1 MIHYQL
7 HCAGGHDFDG
17 WFRDSAAYDAQ
28 AKAGF
33 VECPTCGSTE
43 VSKRLMAPAIP
54 KKGRRR
60 RQEVAPPMAEGG
72 STEAANARPAMP
84 PAASGPGPAGDPGD
98 GPGGGMVS
106 GPIPAQLVA
115 LLQRMRSE
123 VERNC
128 EYVGPKFAEAARRL
142 HQQQREGQVEGAAAP
157 RGIYGEA
164 TDAEADALR
173 EEGIDVARI
182 PWIPRADG

>member
-7 HCAGGHDFDG
+7 RCAGGHDFDG
-17 WFRDSAAYDAQ
+17 WFRDSAAFDAQ
-28 AKAGF
+28 AGAGF
-33 VECPTCGSTE
+33 VECPTCGGTE
-43 VSKRLMAPAIP
+43 VGKRLMAPAIP
-54 KKGRRR
+54 KKGARRR
-60 RQEVAPPMAEGG
+60 KEVAAPAESAAEVPATAGRP
-72 STEAANARPAMP
+72 SVSPTEGQPA
-84 PAASGPGPAGDPGD
+84 
-98 GPGGGMVS
+98 GGGMVS

-115 LLQRMRSE
+115 LLQRMRGE

-142 HQQQREGQVEGAAAP
+142 HKQQQDGTQGEGNAAP

-164 TDAEADALR
+164 TDAEAEALQD
-173 EEGIDVARI
+173 EGIEVARI

>member
-7 HCAGGHDFDG
+7 RCAGGHDFDG
-17 WFRDSAAYDAQ
+17 WFRDSAAFDAQ

-33 VECPTCGSTE
+33 VECPTCGTSE
-43 VSKRLMAPAIP
+43 VAKRLMAPAIP
-54 KKGRRR
+54 RKGARRSK
-60 RQEVAPPMAEGG
+60 EVAAPA
-72 STEAANARPAMP
+72 EAAAAVQQPQAP
-84 PAASGPGPAGDPGD
+84 SAPAAGSP
-98 GPGGGMVS
+98 PGGGMVS

-142 HQQQREGQVEGAAAP
+142 HKQQQEGAPAEGQSAP

-164 TDAEADALR
+164 TDAEAEALR
-173 EEGIDVARI
+173 DEGIEVARL
-182 PWIPRADG
+182 PWIQRADG

>member
-1 MIHYQL
+1 MIHYEL
-7 HCAGGHDFDG
+7 HCSGGHEFDG
-17 WFRDSAAYDAQ
+17 WFRDSAAFDAQ
-28 AKAGF
+28 AKAGL
-33 VECPTCGSTE
+33 VECPTCGGTE

-54 KKGRRR
+54 KKGARR
-60 RQEVAPPMAEGG
+60 RQEVAPPAAAEGG
-72 STEAANARPAMP
+72 SEAPATPSTP
-84 PAASGPGPAGDPGD
+84 PPTAPADGPAT
-98 GPGGGMVS
+98 GMVS

-142 HQQQREGQVEGAAAP
+142 HKQQQEGGQSEGNVSP

-164 TDAEADALR
+164 TDSEAEALR
-173 EEGIDVARI
+173 DEGIEVARL
-182 PWIPRADG
+182 PWVPRADG

>member
-7 HCAGGHDFDG
+7 RCAGGHDFDG
-17 WFRDSAAYDAQ
+17 WFSDSAAFDMQ

-33 VECPTCGSTE
+33 VECPNCGVTD

-54 KKGRRR
+54 KKGARRR
-60 RQEVAPPMAEGG
+60 KEVAPQVEPTAETSASAPSAPPVGAG
-72 STEAANARPAMP
+72 SP
-84 PAASGPGPAGDPGD
+84 
-98 GPGGGMVS
+98 PGGGMVS

-142 HQQQREGQVEGAAAP
+142 HEQQRDGSPGEGNPAQA

-164 TDAEADALR
+164 TDAEAEALR
-173 EEGIDVARI
+173 DDGIEVARI
-182 PWIPRADG
+182 PWVPRADG

>member
-7 HCAGGHDFDG
+7 RCAGGHDFDG
-17 WFRDSAAYDAQ
+17 WFSDSAAFDMQ

-33 VECPTCGSTE
+33 VECPNCGVTD
-43 VSKRLMAPAIP
+43 VGKRLMAPAIP
-54 KKGRRR
+54 KKGARRR
-60 RQEVAPPMAEGG
+60 KEAAPPPVEAPAPQR
-72 STEAANARPAMP
+72 ST
-84 PAASGPGPAGDPGD
+84 PGPEE
-98 GPGGGMVS
+98 GGGMVS

-115 LLQRMRSE
+115 LLQRMRGE

-142 HQQQREGQVEGAAAP
+142 HEQQRDSSQGEGTPSQL

-164 TDAEADALR
+164 TDAEAEALR
-173 EEGIDVARI
+173 DEGIDVARI
-182 PWIPRADG
+182 PWVPRADG

>member
-7 HCAGGHDFDG
+7 RCAGGHDFDG
-17 WFRDSAAYDAQ
+17 WFRDSAAFDAQ
-28 AKAGF
+28 AGAGF
-33 VECPTCGSTE
+33 VECPTCGGTE

-54 KKGRRR
+54 KKGAKRRK
-60 RQEVAPPMAEGG
+60 EVAPPPENAAE
-72 STEAANARPAMP
+72 SPAARPSGP
-84 PAASGPGPAGDPGD
+84 PAEAQP
-98 GPGGGMVS
+98 PGGGMVS

-115 LLQRMRSE
+115 LLQRMRGE

-142 HQQQREGQVEGAAAP
+142 HKQQQEGARGDGNAVP

-164 TDAEADALR
+164 TDAEAEALQD
-173 EEGIDVARI
+173 EGIDVARI
-182 PWIPRADG
+182 PWVPRADG